1 MTPSG
6 LLLIGKVGKAH
17 GLHGQVRVQSY
28 ARSPESFVVGRKV
41 ILTRGDEVKT
51 LSIANVRV
59 QPRSLLLN
67 FQGLEDRTR
76 AEALNGFSL
85 FIEKEDLDSLPE
97 GEYYRHQLIGAR
109 VYNDLGRFLGIMEGI
124 FTTPAHD
131 VWVIRNGE
139 SEWLFPA
146 VEDVVLSVNLSGG
159 EIRVRDIYG
168 SSENNDD

>member
-28 ARSPESFVVGRKV
+28 AQSPESFIVGRKV
-41 ILTRGDEVKT
+41 ILTRGEEVKT
-51 LSIANVRV
+51 FSIANINVR
-59 QPRSLLLN
+59 PRSLLIH
-67 FQGLEDRTR
+67 FRGLEDRTR

-85 FIEKEDLDSLPE
+85 FIEKEDLDPLPE
-97 GEYYRHQLIGAR
+97 GEYYQHQLIGTG
-109 VYNDLGRFLGIMEGI
+109 VYNDLGRFLGILEEI
-124 FTTPAHD
+124 FSTPAHD
-131 VWVIRNGE
+131 VWVVRNGRT
-139 SEWLFPA
+139 EWLFPA